1 VKIALMGPSGAGKSH
16 ALRVL
21 QGKDGPVR
29 KTVGA

>member
-1 VKIALMGPSGAGKSH
+1 LMGPSGAGKSH

-21 QGKDGPVR
+21 QGKDGSAK